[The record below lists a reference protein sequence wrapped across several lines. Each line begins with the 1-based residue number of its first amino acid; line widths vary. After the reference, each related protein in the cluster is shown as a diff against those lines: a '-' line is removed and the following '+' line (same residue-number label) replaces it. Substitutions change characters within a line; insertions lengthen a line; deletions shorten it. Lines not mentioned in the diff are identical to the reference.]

1 MQESVREGITRENIL
16 KKILRSLKKLKIRY
30 LRVSEM
36 MRQKKMMK
44 IVLRRKNNS
53 KNEKEFHALAEE
65 NHLLKHTA

>member
-1 MQESVREGITRENIL
+1 MTIKENIL

-36 MRQKKMMK
+36 MRQKKTMK
-44 IVLRRKNNS
+44 KVLRRKNNS
-53 KNEKEFHALAEE
+53 KNEEEFYALAEE